1 MEIVEIENKKL
12 PQMEPV
18 KEKMDKYIPDIPDN
32 NIPKYNGGI
41 WLVSGSGGSGKS
53 SLTLSLFK
61 SKKLYRNKFDHIF
74 YFCPMSSFLSVQK
87 HPFEN
92 HDKVYHELSGDALYE
107 IYDRLK
113 EIKEE
118 NEKDGE
124 QEYSCL
130 FIDDF
135 ADALKDKNIQ
145 RALNTILIK
154 ARHLKCMVIICVQ
167 ALKYLPLQIRRQLT
181 NITIFKPK
189 SKDEWEN
196 ICKELIMIKPM
207 YWEQLHDYIFDKP
220 YTHLDIDTKENK
232 FYKNFNLLELN
243 THN

>member
-1 MEIVEIENKKL
+1 MEIHEIKNDKMPEMK
-12 PQMEPV
+12 PV
-18 KEKMDKYIPDIPDN
+18 KEKMDKYIEGIPDGV
-32 NIPKYNGGI
+32 PRYNGGI
-41 WLVSGSGGSGKS
+41 WLVAGSGGSGKTS
-53 SLTLSLFK
+53 MLLSFFK
-61 SKKLYRNKFDHIF
+61 TKKLFRNKFDHIF
-74 YFCPMSSFLSVQK
+74 YFCPMSSFLSVDK
-87 HPFEN
+87 HPFQS
-92 HDKVYHELSGDALYE
+92 HDKVYHELSGEALFE
-107 IYDRLK
+107 IYNRLK

-196 ICKELIMIKPM
+196 ICKELIMIKKD

-220 YTHLDIDTKENK
+220 YTHLDIDTRENK
-232 FYKNFNLLELN
+232 IYKNFNLLELN